1 MQRYFTEKLDNNTF
15 ILNKDDTYHIKKV
28 MRMNLGDK
36 IEVIYNKELYIAE
49 ITNYDDLT
57 KAKIIDKLDEYN
69 ELSNQIILVQSLVK
83 EQKMDYILQKN
94 TELGVSTF
102 IPYQADRSIVKIKDN
117 DTKKIDRWSKIVK
130 EASEQS
136 KRNIIPDV
144 TNVMNINDLI
154 KIKADIKILCS
165 VNEKSVSIK
174 NVIENV
180 DKNSKILV
188 VIGPEGGFSDNEEA
202 KLMENGFVCV
212 SLGSSVLRTETA
224 SVFVLS
230 CIRYINMG

>member
-15 ILNKDDTYHIKKV
+15 TLNKDDTYHIKKV

-49 ITNYDDLT
+49 IINYDELT
-57 KAKIIDKLDEYN
+57 QAKVIEKLDTYN
-69 ELSNQIILVQSLVK
+69 ELSNNVILVQSLVK

-102 IPYQADRSIVKIKDN
+102 IPYQADRSIVKIKSN
-117 DTKKIDRWSKIVK
+117 DSKKIERWSKIVK

-136 KRNIIPDV
+136 KRNIIPNV
-144 TNVMNINDLI
+144 TNVYDINELI
-154 KIKADIKILCS
+154 KIQVDIKLLCS

-174 NVIENV
+174 KMLDSI
-180 DKNSKILV
+180 DLNSKILV
-188 VIGPEGGFSDNEEA
+188 VIGPEGGFSEKEEA
-202 KLMENGFVCV
+202 KLMENGFVSV
-212 SLGSSVLRTETA
+212 SLGTSVLRTETA
-224 SVFVLS
+224 GVFVLS
-230 CIRYINMG
+230 CIRYQNMG